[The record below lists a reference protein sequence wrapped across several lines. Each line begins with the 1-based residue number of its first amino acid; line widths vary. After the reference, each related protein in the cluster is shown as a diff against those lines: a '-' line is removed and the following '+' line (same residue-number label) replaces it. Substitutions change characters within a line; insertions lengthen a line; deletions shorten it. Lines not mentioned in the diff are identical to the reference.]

1 MPDRAN
7 FRRGPGDFAYRPKH
21 ESGCDGSFAA
31 RATRSETR
39 QTPVNAQIV
48 STERGVVLATKFL
61 WYVSEKARSDAGFF
75 MSDGGGRGRA
85 QADLMPAQPEPFASV
100 RQGEAACNLYN
111 IATNM
116 MRGRRER
123 ATAEGRRPAR
133 HVLDAA
139 FGTEFT

>member
-1 MPDRAN
+1 MISPIDPNTSPAVMDHLPPAQRAR
-7 FRRGPGDFAYRPKH
+7 RRGKLL
-21 ESGCDGSFAA
+21 S
-31 RATRSETR
+31 T
-39 QTPVNAQIV
+39 QIV

-116 MRGRRER
+116 MRGRREEQLR
-123 ATAEGRRPAR
+123 KAGVRLATYLMPHSGLSLPSRNA
-133 HVLDAA
+133 
-139 FGTEFT
+139 